1 MEFGDFKL
9 HQLVSS
15 AIRRLNQGITCSLNA
30 HSLWRSGKH
39 SHARLAALRS
49 APGLSSLTTCNAD
62 PAPNQRGYWGLL
74 LGRHRS
80 TSPGMKGITAY
91 IGTAF
96 EHRTRSRHQRL
107 PSSKTNSQASG
118 TPIQLSPPRCSN
130 SGLLTNVRAP
140 SSEPTTLHSVPSTH
154 PPPYFHFGL
163 MPLLNFVLGCA
174 HKTARW
180 A

>member
-1 MEFGDFKL
+1 MGAIAISHFQ
-9 HQLVSS
+9 QLLVPQTSLTS
-15 AIRRLNQGITCSLNA
+15 PCPPTWFQALSTFRCPELNA
-30 HSLWRSGKH
+30 VSMV
-39 SHARLAALRS
+39 
-49 APGLSSLTTCNAD
+49 
-62 PAPNQRGYWGLL
+62 LL
-74 LGRHRS
+74 PHRS